1 MAIVANGLY
10 FVPTRNTAA
19 DSSIQFLSFA
29 TNKVSNIATFGKTR
43 LSGLAVS
50 PDGKWI
56 VYGLEQQS
64 GSELMLVENFR

>member
-1 MAIVANGLY
+1 VDSGLY
-10 FVPTRNTAA
+10 FVPTRNTRG

-29 TNKVSNIATFGKTR
+29 TNKISNIAMFEKTR
-43 LSGLAVS
+43 LYGLKVS

-56 VYGLEQQS
+56 LYGHEQQS